1 MRSVMANR
9 WRAFGWIC
17 VALAWPLSAL
27 AETFT
32 LPAGRPVVVRAD
44 RATNDPDANQTTF
57 SGHFELQGA
66 DWPMQAD
73 EAVIYGPV
81 EKPQRVMIQGQPA
94 RLWVARKG
102 VERAVA
108 AEADQIEYLPE
119 QSLLRLQG
127 HARLVEGDRRVMEGE
142 QFEYNLKTRKLSQKG
157 RVRISLLPAAS
168 AQRQ

>member
-1 MRSVMANR
+1 MASR
-9 WRAFGWIC
+9 WRVFGWIC
-17 VALAWPLSAL
+17 VALAWPVSAS
-27 AETFT
+27 AEKFT

-81 EKPQRVMIQGQPA
+81 EKPQRVLVHGKPA
-94 RLWVARKG
+94 KLWVARKG

-108 AEADQIEYLPE
+108 AEADQIEYLPG

-127 HARLVEGDRRVMEGE
+127 HARLVENGRRMMEGD
-142 QFEYNLKTRKLSQKG
+142 QFEYNLDTRKLSQKG
-157 RVRISLLPAAS
+157 RVHISLLPTTP
-168 AQRQ
+168 AQ